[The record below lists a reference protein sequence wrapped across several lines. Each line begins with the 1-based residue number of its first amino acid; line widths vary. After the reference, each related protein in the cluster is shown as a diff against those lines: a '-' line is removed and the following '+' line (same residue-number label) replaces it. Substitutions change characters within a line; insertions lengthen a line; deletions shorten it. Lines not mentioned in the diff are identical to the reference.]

1 MSTFLPLSSCQGNRY
16 VSVSSSTQLPRQQI
30 CLFHLQPSCQGN
42 RHVLNPVVMVNA
54 SLSFFLNPVAEE
66 TDMSLSSST
75 HLATEISFFYLV
87 IIIHVAG
94 IYEEYQLPY
103 FDLVPS
109 DPSPEE
115 MKKVVCIERCR
126 PDIPNRWQSNEVSV
140 VMSTTH
146 VVIVW
151 YI

>member
-1 MSTFLPLSSCQGNRY
+1 M
-16 VSVSSSTQLPRQQI
+16 
-30 CLFHLQPSCQGN
+30 
-42 RHVLNPVVMVNA
+42 
-54 SLSFFLNPVAEE
+54 SFFFAPFAV
-66 TDMSLSSST
+66 
-75 HLATEISFFYLV
+75 ATEISFFFYLV

-115 MKKVVCIERCR
+115 MKKVVCVERCR
-126 PDIPNRWQSNEVSV
+126 PDIPNRWQSNEVSAET
-140 VMSTTH
+140 TTH